1 MRRCVEHFALLD
13 SRCSAE
19 LVLLPAVAEQELDF
33 DVAERV
39 LVPDVAERVLVPD
52 VAEQAPSQGSTAEQA
67 LVAAVVA
74 SAGIVDSVAVD
85 LGIADVAVDTV
96 AEVLVHEVAVLE
108 R

>member
-1 MRRCVEHFALLD
+1 MRHCAEHFAVID

-19 LVLLPAVAEQELDF
+19 LELLPAVAEQELDF

-39 LVPDVAERVLVPD
+39 LVPDVAD
-52 VAEQAPSQGSTAEQA
+52 QAPNQGSTAEQE

-85 LGIADVAVDTV
+85 LGIAGVAADTV
-96 AEVLVHEVAVLE
+96 VEELVHEVAVLE
-108 R
+108 H